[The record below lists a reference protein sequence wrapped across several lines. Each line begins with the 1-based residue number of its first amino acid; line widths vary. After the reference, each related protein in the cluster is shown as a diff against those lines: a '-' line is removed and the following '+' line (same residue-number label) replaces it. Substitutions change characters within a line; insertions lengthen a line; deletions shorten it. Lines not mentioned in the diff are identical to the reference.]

1 MTQCSVGAPGWA
13 SSMLGRHDSTV
24 RCYDISNVH
33 SQAPIPYP
41 TAIFIREKA
50 LVVNVE
56 GIRMIIC
63 ADQILI
69 LSVPDPL
76 HPNTGILPPLRH
88 PFVKELVSRCVDSG
102 LLWIVHLQY
111 LDFCTPTALMLLG
124 TQPSWPR

>member
-1 MTQCSVGAPGWA
+1 MTAQATTTTP
-13 SSMLGRHDSTV
+13 LTL
-24 RCYDISNVH
+24 
-33 SQAPIPYP
+33 QAPIPYP

-63 ADQILI
+63 ADQILV

-88 PFVKELVSRCVDSG
+88 PFIKELVSRCVLTVACCG
-102 LLWIVHLQY
+102 MYTLQITLLSAY
-111 LDFCTPTALMLLG
+111 LTPLHCV
-124 TQPSWPR
+124 